1 MIGLDSVA
9 RAWNAFFHASEPAH
23 TIALFRILLGALLV
37 VNALLFRRDARF
49 WIGPAGVLARDHYVD
64 MYRHS
69 PLTVFRYLPA
79 ADLSVDIVL
88 GIHIVAACCLSLGIV
103 TPWSAG
109 VAWLTLASLHHRNPL
124 VTYGADEV
132 MRIMTFLLVF
142 SRAGQVL
149 SVDHWWAQRSGN
161 GVAPDDAAGTAWCTR
176 LMQLQVSIVYF
187 QAFLSKFSGRTWLEG
202 TAAYY
207 AAEGPKYRRARL
219 PRLARTLVGSRVM
232 TWGTMTVEC
241 ALGPFVWIREL
252 RPAVLISAIVM
263 HLGMEVFMNLHL
275 FGPTMMVC
283 LTLFIDPHTVARWAA
298 SLNL

>member
-1 MIGLDSVA
+1 MIALDSVA

-49 WIGPAGVLARDHYVD
+49 WVGPFGVLGRDHYAD
-64 MYRHS
+64 LYSHS
-69 PLTVFRYLPA
+69 PLTLFRYLPA
-79 ADLSVDIVL
+79 ADVWVDIVL

-103 TPWSAG
+103 TRWSAG
-109 VAWLTLASLHHRNPL
+109 IAWLTLASLHHRNPL

-142 SRAGQVL
+142 SRAGEVL
-149 SVDHWWAQRSGN
+149 SIDHWWAQRSEDGA
-161 GVAPDDAAGTAWCTR
+161 APGDAAGTAWCTR

-187 QAFLSKFSGRTWLEG
+187 QAFLSKFSGDTWLEG
-202 TAAYY
+202 TAVHY
-207 AAEGPKYRRARL
+207 AVEVPTYRRARL
-219 PRLARTLVGSRVM
+219 PRLARSLGGSRVM
-232 TWGTMTVEC
+232 TWGTMAVEC

-252 RPAVLISAIVM
+252 RPAVLASAIVM

-275 FGPTMMVC
+275 FGPTMVVC
-283 LTLFIDPHTVARWAA
+283 LTLFIDPHTVARWAQR
-298 SLNL
+298 LNL

>member
-1 MIGLDSVA
+1 VIALDSIA
-9 RAWNAFFHASEPAH
+9 RGWNAFFHAPEPAH

-37 VNALLFRRDARF
+37 VNACLFRRDARF
-49 WIGPAGVLARDHYVD
+49 WVGPSGVLGRDHYSEI
-64 MYRHS
+64 YRRS

-79 ADLSVDIVL
+79 ADVWVDVVL
-88 GIHIVAACCLSLGIV
+88 GIHIVAASCLSLGIL
-103 TPWSAG
+103 TRWSAG

-142 SRAGQVL
+142 SRAGEVL
-149 SVDHWWAQRSGN
+149 SVDHWWAQRSGHRAA
-161 GVAPDDAAGTAWCTR
+161 GDAAGTAWCTR
-176 LMQLQVSIVYF
+176 LMQLQVSTVYF
-187 QAFLSKFSGRTWLEG
+187 QAFLSKFSGATWLKG
-202 TAAYY
+202 TAVFY
-207 AAEGPKYRRARL
+207 AVEVPKYRRARL
-219 PRLARTLVGSRVM
+219 PRLARSLAGSRVM
-232 TWGTMTVEC
+232 TWGTMAVEC

-252 RPAVLISAIVM
+252 RPAVIASAVVM

-298 SLNL
+298 TVNL